1 MECALVP
8 RLAAAT
14 RVALGS
20 RVRRFRAQR
29 LHVQN
34 RELLLVRPAVYFS
47 AGAARRACAL
57 ARAASSIAGRS
68 GPRSP
73 PTAG

>member
-8 RLAAAT
+8 ALAAT
-14 RVALGS
+14 TCVALGS

-34 RELLLVRPAVYFS
+34 RALLLVRPAVDLS
-47 AGAARRACAL
+47 VP
-57 ARAASSIAGRS
+57 RAAPAL
-68 GPRSP
+68 
-73 PTAG
+73 